1 MIINTYDTIRRRWIE
16 HKFGR

>member
-1 MIINTYDTIRRRWIE
+1 MVINTCDIIRRRWIE